1 MIEDA
6 KVSSILDKYP
16 RTFNRMYIHKY
27 FCEMKKIIDDIS
39 VKDIDQVVELLFSAW
54 KEDRTVFTMGNG
66 GSASTATHLAC
77 DLSKCTIVEGK
88 KRFRV
93 ICLNDNIPLMSALI
107 NDEGFDSL
115 FSEQLKNLMRPGD
128 VLIGISVH
136 GGSGQDKAGLWSQ
149 NLLKAM
155 ALTKE
160 EYNGTTIGFSGF
172 DGGAMK
178 QMADACIVVP
188 FNSTPQV
195 ESFHLVF
202 EHLICSCL
210 KEKIK
215 SHSSVQDKR
224 SFPESGQRS
233 ISEEAMELIL
243 KRSERLPPGVEE
255 SVSPSV
261 EE

>member
-6 KVSSILDKYP
+6 KVSTIIEKYT

-27 FCEMKKIIDDIS
+27 FSDMKKIIDNIS
-39 VKDIDQVVELLFSAW
+39 VEDIDRVIELLFSAW
-54 KEDRTVFTMGNG
+54 KDDRTVFTMGNG

-107 NDEGFDSL
+107 NDEGFDNL

-136 GGSGQDKAGLWSQ
+136 GGTGKDKAGLWSQ

-155 ALTKE
+155 MLAKE
-160 EYNGTTIGFSGF
+160 EYDGITIGFSGF
-172 DGGAMK
+172 DGGVMK

-215 SHSSVQDKR
+215 AQFEEQNR
-224 SFPESGQRS
+224 RIYPEPSQR
-233 ISEEAMELIL
+233 IAFEEIKETVLS
-243 KRSERLPPGVEE
+243 KY
-255 SVSPSV
+255 
-261 EE
+261 